1 MGHSLP
7 GEGEPRTARRP
18 LPTAISRAS
27 GLSWSATLRPD
38 RCPTTSHDPGH
49 PSCAAACPL
58 PRSMTSARSDIA
70 DVAAHGHRTPTP
82 DTGRR
87 TLDTWMLRRPYRTL
101 DTGRVDRHAWTLD
114 GRSGHWTPDA
124 GRGGG
129 QEDDDTAGVRTS
141 WAITPSDRA
150 PGRPTLFLWTAPAA
164 LGSPAGS
171 AVRPRARARL
181 PLGLQ
186 AAARPL
192 ADQAAPWRTALLG
205 RFRVDSRARRWGSSV
220 MASSYV
226 GGGCDG

>member
-124 GRGGG
+124 GRGRG
-129 QEDDDTAGVRTS
+129 QDDDGTAGVRTS
-141 WAITPSDRA
+141 WAITPSDTL
-150 PGRPTLFLWTAPAA
+150 GRPTLFPRDGTCGARQPSRFGGEATCPCETPSRTP
-164 LGSPAGS
+164 GSCS
-171 AVRPRARARL
+171 
-181 PLGLQ
+181 
-186 AAARPL
+186 AARRPGGAL
-192 ADQAAPWRTALLG
+192 AHCSPRTISG
-205 RFRVDSRARRWGSSV
+205 RQ
-220 MASSYV
+220 
-226 GGGCDG
+226 